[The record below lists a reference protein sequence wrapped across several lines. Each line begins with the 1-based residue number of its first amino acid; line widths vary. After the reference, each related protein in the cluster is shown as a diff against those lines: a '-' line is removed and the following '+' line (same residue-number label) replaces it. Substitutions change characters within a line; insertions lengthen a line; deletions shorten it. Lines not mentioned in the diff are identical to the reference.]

1 MVIFWVLTVCGGV
14 IRQYGNFYQN
24 YNNFSKIVF
33 SVYTRTCNFII
44 ACPTAAALLYPKRY
58 LRQKKKNSTELK
70 VKTTI
75 RLLHVGV
82 IPTESLHD
90 A

>member
-33 SVYTRTCNFII
+33 SVNIFIFRTQIKPILFYSFIMLI
-44 ACPTAAALLYPKRY
+44 QMVYFEIFIFAVIY
-58 LRQKKKNSTELK
+58 L
-70 VKTTI
+70 
-75 RLLHVGV
+75 
-82 IPTESLHD
+82 
-90 A
+90 

>member
-33 SVYTRTCNFII
+33 SVYFSFFIQFSFRRSHFI
-44 ACPTAAALLYPKRY
+44 PCSISEEGTDIKIGKFSKSGKYNISPQIRY
-58 LRQKKKNSTELK
+58 L
-70 VKTTI
+70 
-75 RLLHVGV
+75 
-82 IPTESLHD
+82 
-90 A
+90 

>member
-33 SVYTRTCNFII
+33 SVYNFVVLSNSKICHDQLI
-44 ACPTAAALLYPKRY
+44 GNILTLEIFLFYADSFLAISPIY
-58 LRQKKKNSTELK
+58 KNYY
-70 VKTTI
+70 
-75 RLLHVGV
+75 
-82 IPTESLHD
+82 
-90 A
+90 